1 MNTKKTF
8 FTLLKN
14 AHVIAPED
22 LGVKDILVAGE
33 KIAMIG
39 EGLSLPAVY
48 DCEVVDCEG
57 NYVVPG
63 FIDSHVHL
71 IGGGGE
77 GGYATRTPEIQL
89 TDITTS
95 GVTTVLGLLGTDGV
109 TRHVASLLAKARGL
123 EDEGITAYIYS
134 GSYEIPTPTITGSV
148 RNDIILIDKV
158 IGTGEIAMCDHRS
171 SQSPKEA
178 YQQIT
183 AEARVGGM
191 LSGKAGVVNMHLG
204 DGEDGLKMLYEIT
217 KNGEIPKTQIIP
229 THVNR
234 NKRLFK
240 EAIEWAKQGGIM
252 DVTSSVSP
260 ETGSSHSVKSSE
272 AVKQAL
278 EAGVNIENITMSSD
292 GNGSM
297 PIFDEAGNNIGVGV
311 ASQISI
317 LNEFRDMVQKENIA
331 ITDAIKII
339 TSNIAK
345 FTKLYPRKGCLANN
359 SDADILVLDKDL
371 QLQHVWAR
379 GTHMVE
385 NGKPIVFGTFE
396 KDNRRYAIK
405 SGRKIYHFL
414 FINIFKHN
422 KLILLFI

>member
-339 TSNIAK
+339 TRNIAK

-396 KDNRRYAIK
+396 KR
-405 SGRKIYHFL
+405 
-414 FINIFKHN
+414 
-422 KLILLFI
+422 

>member
-260 ETGSSHSVKSSE
+260 ESGSSHSVKSSE

-385 NGKPIVFGTFE
+385 MVNLLYLVLLK

-405 SGRKIYHFL
+405 SGRKNLPLFLLIYL
-414 FINIFKHN
+414 NIIN
-422 KLILLFI
+422 

>member
-39 EGLSLPAVY
+39 EGLSLPAIY

-260 ETGSSHSVKSSE
+260 ESGSSHSVKSSE

-278 EAGVNIENITMSSD
+278 EAGANIENITMSSD

-396 KDNRRYAIK
+396 KR
-405 SGRKIYHFL
+405 
-414 FINIFKHN
+414 
-422 KLILLFI
+422 

>member
-95 GVTTVLGLLGTDGV
+95 GVTTALGLLGTDGV

-260 ETGSSHSVKSSE
+260 ESGSSHSVKSSE

-345 FTKLYPRKGCLANN
+345 FTKLYPRKGCLVNN

-396 KDNRRYAIK
+396 KR
-405 SGRKIYHFL
+405 
-414 FINIFKHN
+414 
-422 KLILLFI
+422 

>member
-240 EAIEWAKQGGIM
+240 EAVEWAKQGGIM
-252 DVTSSVSP
+252 DITSSVSP
-260 ETGSSHSVKSSE
+260 ESGSSHSVKSSE

-278 EAGVNIENITMSSD
+278 EAGVNIENITISSD

-396 KDNRRYAIK
+396 KR
-405 SGRKIYHFL
+405 
-414 FINIFKHN
+414 
-422 KLILLFI
+422 

>member
-48 DCEVVDCEG
+48 DCEVVNCEG

-260 ETGSSHSVKSSE
+260 ESGSSHSVKSSE

-317 LNEFRDMVQKENIA
+317 LNEFRDMMQKENIA

-396 KDNRRYAIK
+396 KR
-405 SGRKIYHFL
+405 
-414 FINIFKHN
+414 
-422 KLILLFI
+422 

>member
-39 EGLSLPAVY
+39 EGLSLPAIY

-260 ETGSSHSVKSSE
+260 ESGSSHSVKSSE

-331 ITDAIKII
+331 ITDAVKII

-345 FTKLYPRKGCLANN
+345 FTKLYPKKGCLANN

-396 KDNRRYAIK
+396 KR
-405 SGRKIYHFL
+405 
-414 FINIFKHN
+414 
-422 KLILLFI
+422 

>member
-22 LGVKDILVAGE
+22 LGVKDVLVAGE

-134 GSYEIPTPTITGSV
+134 GSYEIPTPTITGSI

-260 ETGSSHSVKSSE
+260 ESGSSHSVKSSE

-396 KDNRRYAIK
+396 KR
-405 SGRKIYHFL
+405 
-414 FINIFKHN
+414 
-422 KLILLFI
+422 

>member
-260 ETGSSHSVKSSE
+260 ESGSSHSVKSSE

-317 LNEFRDMVQKENIA
+317 LDEFRDMVQKENIA

-396 KDNRRYAIK
+396 KR
-405 SGRKIYHFL
+405 
-414 FINIFKHN
+414 
-422 KLILLFI
+422 

>member
-345 FTKLYPRKGCLANN
+345 FTKLYPRKGCLVNN

-396 KDNRRYAIK
+396 KR
-405 SGRKIYHFL
+405 
-414 FINIFKHN
+414 
-422 KLILLFI
+422 

>member
-396 KDNRRYAIK
+396 K
-405 SGRKIYHFL
+405 RK
-414 FINIFKHN
+414 
-422 KLILLFI
+422 

>member
-39 EGLSLPAVY
+39 EGLSLPAIY

-77 GGYATRTPEIQL
+77 GGYVTRTPEIQL

-260 ETGSSHSVKSSE
+260 ESGSSHSVKSSE

-396 KDNRRYAIK
+396 KR
-405 SGRKIYHFL
+405 
-414 FINIFKHN
+414 
-422 KLILLFI
+422 

>member
-240 EAIEWAKQGGIM
+240 KAIEWAKQGGIM

-260 ETGSSHSVKSSE
+260 ESGSSHSVKSSE

-345 FTKLYPRKGCLANN
+345 FTKLYPRKGCLADN

-396 KDNRRYAIK
+396 KR
-405 SGRKIYHFL
+405 
-414 FINIFKHN
+414 
-422 KLILLFI
+422 

>member
-8 FTLLKN
+8 FTLLKK

-260 ETGSSHSVKSSE
+260 ESGSSHSVKSSE

-396 KDNRRYAIK
+396 KR
-405 SGRKIYHFL
+405 
-414 FINIFKHN
+414 
-422 KLILLFI
+422 

>member
-297 PIFDEAGNNIGVGV
+297 PIFDDAGNNIGVGV

-371 QLQHVWAR
+371 HLQHVWAR

-396 KDNRRYAIK
+396 KR
-405 SGRKIYHFL
+405 
-414 FINIFKHN
+414 
-422 KLILLFI
+422 

>member
-48 DCEVVDCEG
+48 DYEVVDCEG

-260 ETGSSHSVKSSE
+260 ESGSSHSVKSSE

-331 ITDAIKII
+331 ITDAVKII

-345 FTKLYPRKGCLANN
+345 FTKLYPKKGCLANN

-396 KDNRRYAIK
+396 KR
-405 SGRKIYHFL
+405 
-414 FINIFKHN
+414 
-422 KLILLFI
+422 

>member
-260 ETGSSHSVKSSE
+260 ESGSSHSVKSSE

-317 LNEFRDMVQKENIA
+317 LNEFRDMMQKENIA

-385 NGKPIVFGTFE
+385 YGKPIVFGTFE
-396 KDNRRYAIK
+396 KR
-405 SGRKIYHFL
+405 
-414 FINIFKHN
+414 
-422 KLILLFI
+422 

>member
-14 AHVIAPED
+14 AQVIAPED

-260 ETGSSHSVKSSE
+260 ESGSSHSVKSSE

-331 ITDAIKII
+331 ITDAINII

-396 KDNRRYAIK
+396 KR
-405 SGRKIYHFL
+405 
-414 FINIFKHN
+414 
-422 KLILLFI
+422 

>member
-260 ETGSSHSVKSSE
+260 ESGSSHSVKSSE

-317 LNEFRDMVQKENIA
+317 LNEFRDIVQKENIA
-331 ITDAIKII
+331 ITDAVKII

-345 FTKLYPRKGCLANN
+345 FTKLYPKKGCLANN

-396 KDNRRYAIK
+396 KR
-405 SGRKIYHFL
+405 
-414 FINIFKHN
+414 
-422 KLILLFI
+422 

>member
-252 DVTSSVSP
+252 DITSSVSP
-260 ETGSSHSVKSSE
+260 ESGSSHSVKSSE

-317 LNEFRDMVQKENIA
+317 LNEFRDIVQKENIA

-396 KDNRRYAIK
+396 KR
-405 SGRKIYHFL
+405 
-414 FINIFKHN
+414 
-422 KLILLFI
+422 

>member
-109 TRHVASLLAKARGL
+109 TRHVTSLLAKARGL

-260 ETGSSHSVKSSE
+260 ESGSSHSVKSSE

-331 ITDAIKII
+331 ITDSIKII

-396 KDNRRYAIK
+396 KR
-405 SGRKIYHFL
+405 
-414 FINIFKHN
+414 
-422 KLILLFI
+422 

>member
-260 ETGSSHSVKSSE
+260 ESGSSHSVKSSE

-317 LNEFRDMVQKENIA
+317 LNEFRDMVQKENIT
-331 ITDAIKII
+331 ITDAVKII

-345 FTKLYPRKGCLANN
+345 FTKLYPKKGCLANN

-396 KDNRRYAIK
+396 KR
-405 SGRKIYHFL
+405 
-414 FINIFKHN
+414 
-422 KLILLFI
+422 

>member
-1 MNTKKTF
+1 MTTKKTF

-48 DCEVVDCEG
+48 DCEVVDCKG

-396 KDNRRYAIK
+396 KR
-405 SGRKIYHFL
+405 
-414 FINIFKHN
+414 
-422 KLILLFI
+422 

>member
-252 DVTSSVSP
+252 DITSSVSP
-260 ETGSSHSVKSSE
+260 ESGSSHSVKSSE

-317 LNEFRDMVQKENIA
+317 LNEFRDMMQKENIA

-396 KDNRRYAIK
+396 KR
-405 SGRKIYHFL
+405 
-414 FINIFKHN
+414 
-422 KLILLFI
+422 

>member
-39 EGLSLPAVY
+39 EGLSLPAIY

-260 ETGSSHSVKSSE
+260 ESGSSHSVKSSE

-396 KDNRRYAIK
+396 KIK
-405 SGRKIYHFL
+405 EKE
-414 FINIFKHN
+414 
-422 KLILLFI
+422 

>member
-14 AHVIAPED
+14 AHVITPED

-134 GSYEIPTPTITGSV
+134 GSYEIPTPTITDSV

-396 KDNRRYAIK
+396 KR
-405 SGRKIYHFL
+405 
-414 FINIFKHN
+414 
-422 KLILLFI
+422 

>member
-260 ETGSSHSVKSSE
+260 ETGSSHSVKSSK

-396 KDNRRYAIK
+396 KR
-405 SGRKIYHFL
+405 
-414 FINIFKHN
+414 
-422 KLILLFI
+422 

>member
-252 DVTSSVSP
+252 DITSSVSP
-260 ETGSSHSVKSSE
+260 ESGSSHSVKSSE

-317 LNEFRDMVQKENIA
+317 LNEFRDMAQKENIA

-396 KDNRRYAIK
+396 KR
-405 SGRKIYHFL
+405 
-414 FINIFKHN
+414 
-422 KLILLFI
+422 

>member
-39 EGLSLPAVY
+39 EGLSLPAIY

-260 ETGSSHSVKSSE
+260 ESGSSHSVKSSE

-317 LNEFRDMVQKENIA
+317 LNEFRDMMQKENIA

-345 FTKLYPRKGCLANN
+345 FTKLYPKKGCLANN

-396 KDNRRYAIK
+396 KR
-405 SGRKIYHFL
+405 
-414 FINIFKHN
+414 
-422 KLILLFI
+422 

>member
-39 EGLSLPAVY
+39 EGLSLPAIY

-260 ETGSSHSVKSSE
+260 ESGSSHSVKSSE

-297 PIFDEAGNNIGVGV
+297 PIFDEVGNNIGVGV

-396 KDNRRYAIK
+396 KR
-405 SGRKIYHFL
+405 
-414 FINIFKHN
+414 
-422 KLILLFI
+422 